1 MLPEFVE
8 WFKIQ
13 SKKRQF
19 LIISA
24 LEEEFSVKANYGYIE
39 RLKGRIKDLEF
50 TIKAQDDIIKEQQL
64 MIQKLNSYKSV
75 IEENKRLRWKLKRH
89 ENKVY

>member
-13 SKKRQF
+13 PKKRQF

-39 RLKGRIKDLEF
+39 KLKGS
-50 TIKAQDDIIKEQQL
+50 
-64 MIQKLNSYKSV
+64 N
-75 IEENKRLRWKLKRH
+75 
-89 ENKVY
+89 

>member
-24 LEEEFSVKANYGYIE
+24 LEE
-39 RLKGRIKDLEF
+39 EF

>member
-19 LIISA
+19 LIIFA
-24 LEEEFSVKANYGYIE
+24 LEEEFSV
-39 RLKGRIKDLEF
+39 
-50 TIKAQDDIIKEQQL
+50 KAQDDIIKEQQL